1 MVPFVLPS
9 VFAIS
14 EGCTKEEFTQYIL
27 SYLKPVLR
35 MQEPVQ
41 VIFVINYWLLFE
53 ICEVLKFCMS

>member
-27 SYLKPVLR
+27 SYLKPVLKL
-35 MQEPVQ
+35 QEPVQ
-41 VIFVINYWLLFE
+41 VISLIDNF
-53 ICEVLKFCMS
+53 